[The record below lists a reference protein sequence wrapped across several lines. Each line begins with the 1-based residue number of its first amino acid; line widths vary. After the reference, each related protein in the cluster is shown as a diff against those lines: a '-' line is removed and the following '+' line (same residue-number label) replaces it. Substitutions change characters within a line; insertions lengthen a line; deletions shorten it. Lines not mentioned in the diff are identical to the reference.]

1 MNKSQFNQN
10 LNKIGIKSSNN
21 SYPGNVRTQFGIKNI
36 QNNSKKGNNSNNNSN
51 SNSNSN
57 NNSNNNFLNYL
68 NNSKNNNSK
77 NNSSKN
83 NNSRNNG
90 SKNNGSKNN
99 GSRNNGSK
107 NNGSRNNNSRNNGS
121 KNNGS
126 RNNGSKNNGSKN
138 NGSKNNGSRNN
149 NNIQYDGVSG
159 NNSGSDSGGKNY
171 LLSIF
176 FTIFSVVLLFFVV
189 KLGYYIYVSDCE
201 KKPLVEYLFSMS
213 LEPCGKTADIVRSVL
228 HEEEVFHI
236 SDQIYNYESAKCKCK
251 SYGVRFATEQEIIE
265 AYNQGANWCTYGWCE
280 GGKAF
285 YPVQTNY
292 YEAIQ
297 NDPDK
302 RNSCNKPGVNGGVF
316 NPSMKFG
323 INCYGIKP
331 EGDHIESGIDTS
343 DNDIQDYCDVD
354 DVKEIV
360 KVNTSDKIV
369 SFNNDKW
376 SKFD

>member
-1 MNKSQFNQN
+1 MNKSQFNQY
-10 LNKIGIKSSNN
+10 LNKIGIKTSNN
-21 SYPGNVRTQFGIKNI
+21 SHTDNVRKHFESNI
-36 QNNSKKGNNSNNNSN
+36 NSSSKNSNNLKNYLSD
-51 SNSNSN
+51 N
-57 NNSNNNFLNYL
+57 NN
-68 NNSKNNNSK
+68 
-77 NNSSKN
+77 
-83 NNSRNNG
+83 
-90 SKNNGSKNN
+90 
-99 GSRNNGSK
+99 
-107 NNGSRNNNSRNNGS
+107 
-121 KNNGS
+121 
-126 RNNGSKNNGSKN
+126 
-138 NGSKNNGSRNN
+138 NN
-149 NNIQYDGVSG
+149 NNITANKTNITANNNITANKNKSVNNSINISKNSRLNNNIRKNSRLNDNITKNFEYDG
-159 NNSGSDSGGKNY
+159 NNSGNKGGKNY
-171 LLSIF
+171 ILSVF
-176 FTIFSVVLLFFVV
+176 FTIFSIVLLFFVV
-189 KLGYYIYVSDCE
+189 KLGYYIYVSDCD

-213 LEPCGKTADIVRSVL
+213 LEPCGKTADIVRSIL

-292 YEAIQ
+292 YQAIQ

-302 RNSCNKPGVNGGVF
+302 RNSCSKPGVNGGVF

-331 EGDHIESGIDTS
+331 KGAHIQSDIDTS
-343 DNDIQDYCDVD
+343 EKDIQDYCDVD